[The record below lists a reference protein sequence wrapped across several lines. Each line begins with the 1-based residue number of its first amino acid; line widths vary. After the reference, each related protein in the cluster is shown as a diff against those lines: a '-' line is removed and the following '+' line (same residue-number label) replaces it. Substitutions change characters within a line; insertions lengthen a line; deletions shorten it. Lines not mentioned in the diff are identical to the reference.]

1 MSSYEPSA
9 WHTPSLIGG
18 LGGIGRPCHA
28 HFTSIIIDDGLD
40 AVDVLAELKALR
52 AEVAALKKELA
63 ARSLEQ
69 RLPRD
74 LADLVLD
81 YN

>member
-9 WHTPSLIGG
+9 WRVPSVIGG
-18 LGGIGRPCHA
+18 LGCRPCHA
-28 HFTSIIIDDGLD
+28 HFTSLILDDGLD

-52 AEVAALKKELA
+52 AEVNALKKELA